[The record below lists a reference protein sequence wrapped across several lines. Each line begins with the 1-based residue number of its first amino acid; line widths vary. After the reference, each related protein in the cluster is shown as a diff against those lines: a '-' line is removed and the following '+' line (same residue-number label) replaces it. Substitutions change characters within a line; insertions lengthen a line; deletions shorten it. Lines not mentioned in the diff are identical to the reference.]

1 MWHLKV
7 LCYIRDTVSALAWQ
21 YCINQKFTDKF
32 LFFFFFFFFWC
43 FGVFFN

>member
-21 YCINQKFTDKF
+21 YCINQKFTDNCF
-32 LFFFFFFFFWC
+32 LFC
-43 FGVFFN
+43 FLVFVFFN